1 MPTPYRWTLLN
12 ARIMD
17 SIFIQLDAQQQQ
29 VQTKRQMVL
38 RAAD

>member
-1 MPTPYRWTLLN
+1 
-12 ARIMD
+12 MD